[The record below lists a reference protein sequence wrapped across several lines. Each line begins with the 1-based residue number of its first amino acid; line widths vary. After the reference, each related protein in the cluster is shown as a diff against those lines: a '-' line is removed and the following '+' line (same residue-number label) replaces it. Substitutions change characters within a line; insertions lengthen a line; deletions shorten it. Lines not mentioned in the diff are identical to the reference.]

1 MAQQTQPPRGG
12 KPGAMTQAMAA
23 QKVAT
28 GPKVLRIGVMQGTRM
43 SEERII
49 RDRGSVSVGTT
60 ERNTFTV
67 ASSELPS
74 TFELFSMVGGQ
85 YLLNFTEKMEGQL
98 ALPEGIKK
106 LADLR
111 SSPGV
116 KKGPNGWQVAL
127 AETSRGKIQLGGVMF
142 LFQFV
147 VPPPPQ
153 PKPQLPAAIRAGWV
167 KNIDWTY
174 NACFSAFLVLAIAS
188 IAYVEYVYDPIV
200 DDELSLDDSRLVRL
214 LATPPPVDEPEPQA
228 DTPSTDTAANTPSNT
243 PAAAPT
249 ERRPTPGPAERE
261 ATRQA
266 AAERRGEAAAA
277 AANRAVDA
285 ALSALNNSAEF
296 AALTGANDT
305 GRGSA
310 RDALNQGGLMAGTE
324 RDLANVGG
332 ISAASGQ
339 VGVRRGGIAS
349 AGGGG
354 LGGRGLGQ
362 GGAVA
367 SSGNQIGSGQEIVR
381 ERVIRGSADMGGGDS
396 TGGEGQVDANAV
408 ARIIRGQLGGIRACY
423 ERELRNNPTLS
434 GRLEMNFT
442 IGATGRITRIS
453 GGGPLASA
461 APAVGS
467 CVSGRLRG
475 LVFPVPEGGS
485 VDFSFP
491 FTFSPGS

>member
-1 MAQQTQPPRGG
+1 MAQQTQPPRGS

-49 RDRGSVSVGTT
+49 RDRGTVSVGTT

-74 TFELFSMVGGQ
+74 TYELFSMVGGQ
-85 YLLNFTEKMEGQL
+85 YLLNFSEKMEGQL

-106 LADLR
+106 LNDLR
-111 SSPGV
+111 NSPNV
-116 KKGPNGWQVAL
+116 KRGPTGWQVPL
-127 AETSRGKIQLGGVMF
+127 AETSRGKIQMGGVTF

-214 LATPPPVDEPEPQA
+214 LATPPPVEEPEPTPQDTNAADQA
-228 DTPSTDTAANTPSNT
+228 A
-243 PAAAPT
+243 AAAPT
-249 ERRPTPGPAERE
+249 PAERPRPQPTAAERE
-261 ATRQA
+261 AQRTA
-266 AAERRGEAAAA
+266 AAERRSEAAAA

-285 ALSALNNSAEF
+285 ALNALNNNAEF
-296 AALTGANDT
+296 AALTAVNGAN
-305 GRGSA
+305 GSA
-310 RDALNQGGLMAGTE
+310 QDALQNGGLMTGTAA
-324 RDLANVGG
+324 DLANVGG
-332 ISAASGQ
+332 VSTASGA
-339 VGVRRGGIAS
+339 VGVRRGSMAS
-349 AGGGG
+349 AGGNG
-354 LGGRGLGQ
+354 LGGRQLGQ
-362 GGAVA
+362 GGTVA
-367 SSGNQIGSGQEIVR
+367 GGGDNIGSGQEIVR
-381 ERVIRGSADMGGGDS
+381 ERVIRGDANMGSGDT
-396 TGGEGQVDANAV
+396 TGGEGNVDANAV
-408 ARIIRGQLGGIRACY
+408 ARIIRGQLGGIRSCY

-434 GRLEMNFT
+434 GRLEMSFT
-442 IGATGRITRIS
+442 IGASGRITSIS
-453 GGGPLASA
+453 AGGPLASSS
-461 APAVGS
+461 PPVGS
-467 CVSGRLRG
+467 CVSSRLRG
-475 LVFPVPEGGS
+475 LVFPAPEGGS
-485 VDFSFP
+485 VEFSFP
-491 FTFSPGS
+491 FTFTPGG

>member
-43 SEERII
+43 SEERLI

-106 LADLR
+106 ITDLR
-111 SSPGV
+111 SNPSV
-116 KKGPNGWQVAL
+116 KRGPTGWQVPL
-127 AETSRGKIQLGGVMF
+127 SETSRGKIQLGGVTF

-147 VPPPPQ
+147 APPPPQ

-174 NACFSAFLVLAIAS
+174 NACFSGFLVLAIAS

-214 LATPPPVDEPEPQA
+214 LATPPPVEEPEAQPEA
-228 DTPSTDTAANTPSNT
+228 EATPTDTAAN
-243 PAAAPT
+243 AAAAAAAQPD
-249 ERRPTPGPAERE
+249 RRPAPNAAERE

-266 AAERRGEAAAA
+266 AAERRSEAAAS

-367 SSGNQIGSGQEIVR
+367 SSGNTIGSGQEVVR
-381 ERVIRGSADMGGGDS
+381 ERVIRGNADIGSGDS

-423 ERELRNNPTLS
+423 ERELRNNPALS
-434 GRLEMNFT
+434 GRLEVNFT
-442 IGATGRITRIS
+442 IGSSGRITSASTS
-453 GGGPLASA
+453 GLSA
-461 APAVGS
+461 APTVGS
-467 CVSGRLRG
+467 CVTGRIRN
-475 LVFPVPEGGS
+475 LVFPTPEGGS
-485 VDFSFP
+485 VEFSFP

>member
-74 TFELFSMVGGQ
+74 SFELFSMVGGQ

-98 ALPEGIKK
+98 ALPDGIKK

-111 SSPGV
+111 TSASV
-116 KKGPNGWQVAL
+116 KRGPAGWQVPL
-127 AETSRGKIQLGGVMF
+127 SETSRGKIQLGGVMF

-174 NACFSAFLVLAIAS
+174 NACFSGFLVLAIAS

-228 DTPSTDTAANTPSNT
+228 EAASTESAANSPAA
-243 PAAAPT
+243 PAAA
-249 ERRPTPGPAERE
+249 EHRPTQNPAERE
-261 ATRQA
+261 AARQA
-266 AAERRGEAAAA
+266 SAERRSEAAAS

-339 VGVRRGGIAS
+339 VGVRRGGLAS

-367 SSGNQIGSGQEIVR
+367 SSGNDIGSGQEVVR
-381 ERVIRGSADMGGGDS
+381 ERVIRGNADIGSGDS

-423 ERELRNNPTLS
+423 ERELRNNPALA
-434 GRLEMNFT
+434 GRLEVNFT
-442 IGATGRITRIS
+442 IGASGRITSASTSGLSAAPTVGTCVTGRIRN
-453 GGGPLASA
+453 
-461 APAVGS
+461 
-467 CVSGRLRG
+467 
-475 LVFPVPEGGS
+475 LVFPTPEGGS
-485 VDFSFP
+485 VEFSFP

>member
-1 MAQQTQPPRGG
+1 MAPQTQPPRGG

-74 TFELFSMVGGQ
+74 SFELFSMVGGQ

-98 ALPEGIKK
+98 ALPDGIKK

-111 SSPGV
+111 TSASV
-116 KKGPNGWQVAL
+116 KRGPAGWQVPL
-127 AETSRGKIQLGGVMF
+127 SETSRGKIQLGGVMF

-174 NACFSAFLVLAIAS
+174 NACFSGFLVLAIAS

-228 DTPSTDTAANTPSNT
+228 EAASTESAANSPAA
-243 PAAAPT
+243 PAAA
-249 ERRPTPGPAERE
+249 EHRPTQNPAERE
-261 ATRQA
+261 AARQA
-266 AAERRGEAAAA
+266 SAERRSEAAAS

-339 VGVRRGGIAS
+339 VGVRRGGLAS

-367 SSGNQIGSGQEIVR
+367 SSGNDIGSGQEVVR
-381 ERVIRGSADMGGGDS
+381 ERVIRGNADIGSGDS

-423 ERELRNNPTLS
+423 ERELRNNPALA
-434 GRLEMNFT
+434 GRLEVNFT
-442 IGATGRITRIS
+442 IGASGRITSASTSGLSAAPTVGTCVTGRIRN
-453 GGGPLASA
+453 
-461 APAVGS
+461 
-467 CVSGRLRG
+467 
-475 LVFPVPEGGS
+475 LVFPTPEGGS
-485 VDFSFP
+485 VEFSFP

>member
-1 MAQQTQPPRGG
+1 MTMAEQVQSPRGG

-98 ALPEGIKK
+98 ALPDGIKK

-111 SSPGV
+111 SSASV
-116 KKGPNGWQVAL
+116 KRGPTGWQVPL
-127 AETSRGKIQLGGVMF
+127 SETSRGKIQLGGVMF

-174 NACFSAFLVLAIAS
+174 NACFSGFLVLAIAS

-228 DTPSTDTAANTPSNT
+228 EAASTEAAANA
-243 PAAAPT
+243 PAAP
-249 ERRPTPGPAERE
+249 
-261 ATRQA
+261 A
-266 AAERRGEAAAA
+266 AAERRPTQNPVEREAARQASAERRSEAAAS

-339 VGVRRGGIAS
+339 VGVRRGGLAS

-362 GGAVA
+362 GTAVA
-367 SSGNQIGSGQEIVR
+367 SSGNAIGSGQEVVR
-381 ERVIRGSADMGGGDS
+381 ERVIRGNADVGSGDS

-423 ERELRNNPTLS
+423 ERELRNNPALS
-434 GRLEMNFT
+434 GRLEVSFT
-442 IGATGRITRIS
+442 IGASGRITRASTS
-453 GGGPLASA
+453 GLAA
-461 APAVGS
+461 APAVGT
-467 CVSGRLRG
+467 CVTGRLRN
-475 LVFPVPEGGS
+475 LVFPTPEGGS
-485 VDFSFP
+485 VEFSFP
-491 FTFSPGS
+491 FTFSPGA

>member
-116 KKGPNGWQVAL
+116 KKGPTGWQVAL

-228 DTPSTDTAANTPSNT
+228 EAASADTAAK
-243 PAAAPT
+243 
-249 ERRPTPGPAERE
+249 
-261 ATRQA
+261 
-266 AAERRGEAAAA
+266 
-277 AANRAVDA
+277 
-285 ALSALNNSAEF
+285 
-296 AALTGANDT
+296 
-305 GRGSA
+305 
-310 RDALNQGGLMAGTE
+310 
-324 RDLANVGG
+324 
-332 ISAASGQ
+332 
-339 VGVRRGGIAS
+339 
-349 AGGGG
+349 
-354 LGGRGLGQ
+354 
-362 GGAVA
+362 
-367 SSGNQIGSGQEIVR
+367 
-381 ERVIRGSADMGGGDS
+381 
-396 TGGEGQVDANAV
+396 
-408 ARIIRGQLGGIRACY
+408 
-423 ERELRNNPTLS
+423 RNKRKTQKRKSIEKN
-434 GRLEMNFT
+434 
-442 IGATGRITRIS
+442 
-453 GGGPLASA
+453 
-461 APAVGS
+461 
-467 CVSGRLRG
+467 
-475 LVFPVPEGGS
+475 
-485 VDFSFP
+485 
-491 FTFSPGS
+491 

>member
-49 RDRGSVSVGTT
+49 RDRASVSVGTT

-74 TFELFSMVGGQ
+74 SFELFTMAGGQ
-85 YLLNFTEKMEGQL
+85 YQLNFTDKMEGQL
-98 ALPEGIKK
+98 ALAEGIKK

-111 SSPGV
+111 SNPGTRR
-116 KKGPNGWQVAL
+116 GPTGWQVPL
-127 AETSRGKIQLGGVMF
+127 SETSRGKIQLGGVMF

-200 DDELSLDDSRLVRL
+200 DDEFSLDDSRLVRL
-214 LATPPPVDEPEPQA
+214 LATPPPVEEPEP
-228 DTPSTDTAANTPSNT
+228 TPEAEANPNDTAANTP
-243 PAAAPT
+243 AAPT
-249 ERRPTPGPAERE
+249 PTEHRPAPTAAERE
-261 ATRQA
+261 ASRTA
-266 AAERRGEAAAA
+266 AAERRSEAATA

-310 RDALNQGGLMAGTE
+310 RDTLGQGGLMAGTE

-339 VGVRRGGIAS
+339 VGVRRGGLAS

-367 SSGNQIGSGQEIVR
+367 SSGNAIGSGQEIVR
-381 ERVIRGSADMGGGDS
+381 ERVIRGNADIGSGDS
-396 TGGEGQVDANAV
+396 TGGEGQVDPNAV
-408 ARIIRGQLGGIRACY
+408 ARIIRGQIGGIRGCY
-423 ERELRNNPTLS
+423 ERELRNNPTLA
-434 GRLEMNFT
+434 GRLEMSFT
-442 IGATGRITRIS
+442 IGASGRITRIS
-453 GGGPLASA
+453 AGGPLASSS
-461 APAVGS
+461 PAVGS
-467 CVSGRLRG
+467 CVSSRLRG
-475 LVFPVPEGGS
+475 LVFPTPEGGS
-485 VDFSFP
+485 VEFSFP
-491 FTFSPGS
+491 FTFTPGS

>member
-1 MAQQTQPPRGG
+1 MAQQNPPPRGSR
-12 KPGAMTQAMAA
+12 PGAMTQAMAA

-49 RDRGSVSVGTT
+49 RDRGTVSVGTT

-106 LADLR
+106 LNDLR
-111 SSPGV
+111 NSPNV
-116 KKGPNGWQVAL
+116 KRGPAGWQVQL
-127 AETSRGKIQLGGVMF
+127 AETSRGKIQMGGVTF

-174 NACFSAFLVLAIAS
+174 NACFSAFLVMAIAS

-214 LATPPPVDEPEPQA
+214 LATPPPVEEPEP
-228 DTPSTDTAANTPSNT
+228 TPTEAASED
-243 PAAAPT
+243 PAAPAAPT
-249 ERRPTPGPAERE
+249 APAEHRPQPSAAERE
-261 ATRQA
+261 AQRTA
-266 AAERRGEAAAA
+266 AAERRSEAAAA

-285 ALSALNNSAEF
+285 ALNALNNSAEF

-310 RDALNQGGLMAGTE
+310 RDALANGGLQTGTAA
-324 RDLANVGG
+324 DLANVGG
-332 ISAASGQ
+332 ISTASGSS
-339 VGVRRGGIAS
+339 VRRGSVAS
-349 AGGGG
+349 AGGNG

-362 GGAVA
+362 GGTVA
-367 SSGNQIGSGQEIVR
+367 SGGDGIGSGQEIVR
-381 ERVIRGSADMGGGDS
+381 ERVIRGEANMGGGDT
-396 TGGEGQVDANAV
+396 TGGEGTVDANAV

-434 GRLEMNFT
+434 GRLEMSFT
-442 IGATGRITRIS
+442 IGTSGRITSIS
-453 GGGPLASA
+453 AGGPLASSS
-461 APAVGS
+461 PPVGS

-475 LVFPVPEGGS
+475 LVFPTPENGS
-485 VDFSFP
+485 VEFSFP
-491 FTFSPGS
+491 FTFTPGG